1 MSSPG
6 PLDPPAI
13 AEEQTGRSGP
23 AGTRS
28 ILVVDDDRAVVA
40 GLARLLRRDGAAV
53 AVAHEGREALRA
65 IADGRVRPTVLLT
78 DLDLPGMS
86 GIELAAR
93 VAAMR
98 PGIRIVMMT
107 GDPERA
113 EAARRHRAEV
123 GSVLLKPVS
132 GAELLAAIRGPGE
145 GRSKA

>member
-6 PLDPPAI
+6 PLDPSAI
-13 AEEQTGRSGP
+13 AEEETGSGSP
-23 AGTRS
+23 ATRS
-28 ILVVDDDRAVVA
+28 ILVVDDDRALVA

-98 PGIRIVMMT
+98 PGIRVVMMT

-132 GAELLAAIRGPGE
+132 GAELFAAIGEPGE
-145 GRSKA
+145 KRSKA